1 MVRSMEFFASTN
13 LYVSEA
19 ADMAGLDLLAECIA
33 PERKDNFVRRQIAD

>member
-19 ADMAGLDLLAECIA
+19 ADMASLYLLAQRIA